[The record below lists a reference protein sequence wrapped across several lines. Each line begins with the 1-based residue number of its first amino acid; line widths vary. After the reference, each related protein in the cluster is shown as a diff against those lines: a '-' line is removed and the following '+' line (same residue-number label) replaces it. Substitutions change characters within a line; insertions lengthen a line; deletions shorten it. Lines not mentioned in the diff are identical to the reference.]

1 MIRTLMSMAHALII
15 NLWPTIADFA
25 SDIGVGYEAAKAMRR
40 RGSIPPGY
48 WVRTVEAAER
58 RGIADVNYRRLA
70 ELVAVEL
77 EAAE

>member
-1 MIRTLMSMAHALII
+1 
-15 NLWPTIADFA
+15 
-25 SDIGVGYEAAKAMRR
+25 MRR

-48 WVRTVEAAER
+48 WVRTVEAAKR
-58 RGIADVNYRRLA
+58 RDIAGVDYRRLA

>member
-1 MIRTLMSMAHALII
+1 MAHAQII

-48 WVRTVEAAER
+48 WVRTVDAAAR
-58 RGIADVNYRRLA
+58 RGIEGVDYRRLA

>member
-1 MIRTLMSMAHALII
+1 MAHAQII

-48 WVRTVEAAER
+48 WVRTVEAATR
-58 RGIADVNYRRLA
+58 RGFPGVDYQRLA
-70 ELVAVEL
+70 ELVAIEL

>member
-1 MIRTLMSMAHALII
+1 MAHAQII

-25 SDIGVGYEAAKAMRR
+25 TDIGVGYEAAKAMRR

-48 WVRTVEAAER
+48 WVRTVDAAAR
-58 RGIADVNYRRLA
+58 RGFAGVDYQRLA